1 MREIVDP
8 DESRVIID
16 AEPYFSEETTP
27 DSMRVGFVTN
37 VKLTQPPTADN
48 KKPGEATIRVT
59 LLVGDTGYH
68 ESLIKRANQEDSS
81 ERNSSEKDSSIIDMP
96 EGTGCTKA
104 SISITA
110 EPGND
115 PRSNFSEVVVGA
127 EMLKTDSAE
136 SDKDF
141 QEQKEAIEKLMRAVG
156 QAAAQ
161 VALGSLSDLLK
172 GGIVFIVEP
181 GKGKEP
187 SGDFYPIITVD
198 NSDSSAE

>member
-1 MREIVDP
+1 MSKIIDP
-8 DESRVIID
+8 DEAKVVID
-16 AEPYFSEETTP
+16 TKPYFSEETRP
-27 DSMRVGFVTN
+27 NSMRVGFVRSIELAYPDSN
-37 VKLTQPPTADN
+37 D
-48 KKPGEATIRVT
+48 KKRGETTVRVT

-68 ESLIKRANQEDSS
+68 ESLITRANQEDSS

-136 SDKDF
+136 SDKDS

-161 VALGSLSDLLK
+161 AALGQLSDLLK

-187 SGDFYPIITVD
+187 SGNFYPIITVD
-198 NSDSSAE
+198 NPDSSAE

>member
-1 MREIVDP
+1 MSKIIDP
-8 DESRVIID
+8 DEAKVIID
-16 AEPYFSEETTP
+16 TKPYFSEETRP
-27 DSMRVGFVTN
+27 NSMRVGFVRSIELAYPDSN
-37 VKLTQPPTADN
+37 D
-48 KKPGEATIRVT
+48 KKRGETTVRVT

-68 ESLIKRANQEDSS
+68 ESLITRANQEDSS

-136 SDKDF
+136 SDKDS

-161 VALGSLSDLLK
+161 AALGQLSDLLK

-181 GKGKEP
+181 GKGEDP
-187 SGDFYPIITVD
+187 SGNFYPIITVN

>member
-1 MREIVDP
+1 MSKIIDP
-8 DESRVIID
+8 DEAKVVID
-16 AEPYFSEETTP
+16 TKPYFSEETRP
-27 DSMRVGFVTN
+27 NSMRVGFVRSIELAYPDSN
-37 VKLTQPPTADN
+37 D
-48 KKPGEATIRVT
+48 KKRGETTVRVT
-59 LLVGDTGYH
+59 LLVGGTGYH

-81 ERNSSEKDSSIIDMP
+81 ERNSTEEDSSIIDMP
-96 EGTGCTKA
+96 EGTGCTTA

-141 QEQKEAIEKLMRAVG
+141 QEQKEAIEKLMIAVG

-161 VALGSLSDLLK
+161 AALVSLSDLLK

-181 GKGKEP
+181 GKGEEP
-187 SGDFYPIITVD
+187 SGNFYPIITVD
-198 NSDSSAE
+198 NPDSSAE

>member
-1 MREIVDP
+1 MLFR
-8 DESRVIID
+8 S
-16 AEPYFSEETTP
+16 
-27 DSMRVGFVTN
+27 
-37 VKLTQPPTADN
+37 Q
-48 KKPGEATIRVT
+48 
-59 LLVGDTGYH
+59 H
-68 ESLIKRANQEDSS
+68 EDSS

-96 EGTGCTKA
+96 EETGCTKA

-110 EPGND
+110 ESGND

-141 QEQKEAIEKLMRAVG
+141 QEQKEAIKKLMRAVG

-161 VALGSLSDLLK
+161 VVLGSLSDLLK

-181 GKGKEP
+181 GSGTWERKGAKR
-187 SGDFYPIITVD
+187 
-198 NSDSSAE
+198 

>member
-1 MREIVDP
+1 MCEIVDP

-16 AEPYFSEETTP
+16 AEPYFSERTTP
-27 DSMRVGFVTN
+27 DSMRVGFVRSIDLVYPDSN
-37 VKLTQPPTADN
+37 D
-48 KKPGEATIRVT
+48 KKRGETTVRVT

-68 ESLIKRANQEDSS
+68 GSLITRANQEDSS
-81 ERNSSEKDSSIIDMP
+81 ERNSSKKDSSIIDMP

-127 EMLKTDSAE
+127 EMLKTDSAK

-156 QAAAQ
+156 RAAAQ

-198 NSDSSAE
+198 NPDSSAE

>member
-1 MREIVDP
+1 MCEIVDP
-8 DESRVIID
+8 YESRVIID

-27 DSMRVGFVTN
+27 DSMRVGFVRSIELAYPDSN
-37 VKLTQPPTADN
+37 D
-48 KKPGEATIRVT
+48 KKRGETTVRVT

-81 ERNSSEKDSSIIDMP
+81 ERNSSEEDSSIIDMP
-96 EGTGCTKA
+96 EGTGCTTA
-104 SISITA
+104 SISIAA

-161 VALGSLSDLLK
+161 AALVSLSDLLK

-181 GKGKEP
+181 GKGEEP
-187 SGDFYPIITVD
+187 SGNFYPIITVD
-198 NSDSSAE
+198 NPDSSAE

>member
-1 MREIVDP
+1 MCEIVDP

-27 DSMRVGFVTN
+27 DSMRVGFVRRIELAYPDSN
-37 VKLTQPPTADN
+37 D
-48 KKPGEATIRVT
+48 KKRGETTVRVT

-181 GKGKEP
+181 GKGEEP
-187 SGDFYPIITVD
+187 IGNFYPIITVD
-198 NSDSSAE
+198 NPDSSAE

>member
-1 MREIVDP
+1 MSKIIDP
-8 DESRVIID
+8 DEAKVIID
-16 AEPYFSEETTP
+16 TKPYFSEETRP
-27 DSMRVGFVTN
+27 NSMRVGFVRSIELAYPDSN
-37 VKLTQPPTADN
+37 D
-48 KKPGEATIRVT
+48 KKRGETTVRVT

-68 ESLIKRANQEDSS
+68 ESLITRANQEDSS
-81 ERNSSEKDSSIIDMP
+81 ERNSSKKDSSIIDMP
-96 EGTGCTKA
+96 EETGCTKA

-115 PRSNFSEVVVGA
+115 QRSNFSEVVVGA

-141 QEQKEAIEKLMRAVG
+141 QEQKEAIKKLMRAVG

-198 NSDSSAE
+198 NSDSSA

>member
-8 DESRVIID
+8 DKTRFIID
-16 AEPYFSEETTP
+16 AEPYFSERTTP
-27 DSMRVGFVTN
+27 DSMRISFVRSIQLVHPDSN
-37 VKLTQPPTADN
+37 D
-48 KKPGEATIRVT
+48 KKRGETTVRVT
-59 LLVGDTGYH
+59 LLVGDTGYY
-68 ESLIKRANQEDSS
+68 ESLITRANQEDSS

-96 EGTGCTKA
+96 EETGCTKA

-141 QEQKEAIEKLMRAVG
+141 QEQKEAIKKLMRAVG

-161 VALGSLSDLLK
+161 VVLGSLSDLLK

-181 GKGKEP
+181 GSGTWERKGAKR
-187 SGDFYPIITVD
+187 
-198 NSDSSAE
+198 

>member
-1 MREIVDP
+1 MSKIIDH
-8 DESRVIID
+8 DEAKVIID
-16 AEPYFSEETTP
+16 TKPYFSEETRP
-27 DSMRVGFVTN
+27 NSMRVGFVRSIELAYPDSN
-37 VKLTQPPTADN
+37 D
-48 KKPGEATIRVT
+48 KKRGETTVRVT

-68 ESLIKRANQEDSS
+68 ESLITRANQEDSS

-110 EPGND
+110 EPGNSQYPD
-115 PRSNFSEVVVGA
+115 FSEVVVGA
-127 EMLKTDSAE
+127 EMLKTDKAE
-136 SDKDF
+136 SDKDS

-161 VALGSLSDLLK
+161 AALGQLSDLLK

-181 GKGKEP
+181 GKGEDP
-187 SGDFYPIITVD
+187 SGNFYPIITVD
-198 NSDSSAE
+198 NPDSSTE

>member
-1 MREIVDP
+1 MVHP
-8 DESRVIID
+8 DSNDKKRG
-16 AEPYFSEETTP
+16 ETT
-27 DSMRVGFVTN
+27 V
-37 VKLTQPPTADN
+37 
-48 KKPGEATIRVT
+48 RVT
-59 LLVGDTGYH
+59 LLVGDTGYY
-68 ESLIKRANQEDSS
+68 ESLITRANQEDSS

-96 EGTGCTKA
+96 EETGCTKA
-104 SISITA
+104 GISITA

-141 QEQKEAIEKLMRAVG
+141 QEQKEAIKKLMRAVG

-161 VALGSLSDLLK
+161 VVLGSLSDLLK

-181 GKGKEP
+181 GSGTWERKGAKR
-187 SGDFYPIITVD
+187 
-198 NSDSSAE
+198 

>member
-1 MREIVDP
+1 MCEIVDP

-16 AEPYFSEETTP
+16 TKPYFSKETKP
-27 DSMRVGFVTN
+27 NSMRVGFVRSIELAYPDSN
-37 VKLTQPPTADN
+37 D
-48 KKPGEATIRVT
+48 KKRGETTVRVT

-68 ESLIKRANQEDSS
+68 ESLITRANQEDSS

-96 EGTGCTKA
+96 EGIGCTKA

-161 VALGSLSDLLK
+161 AALGSLSDLLK

-187 SGDFYPIITVD
+187 SGNFYPIITVD
-198 NSDSSAE
+198 NPDSSAE

>member
-1 MREIVDP
+1 MSKIIDP
-8 DESRVIID
+8 DEAKVIID
-16 AEPYFSEETTP
+16 TKPYFSEETRP
-27 DSMRVGFVTN
+27 NSMRVGFVRSIELAYPDSN
-37 VKLTQPPTADN
+37 D
-48 KKPGEATIRVT
+48 KKRGETTVRVT

-68 ESLIKRANQEDSS
+68 ESLITRANQEDSS

-127 EMLKTDSAE
+127 EMLKTDKAE
-136 SDKDF
+136 SDKDS

-161 VALGSLSDLLK
+161 AALGQLSDLLK

-181 GKGKEP
+181 GKGEDP
-187 SGDFYPIITVD
+187 SGNFYPIITVN

>member
-1 MREIVDP
+1 MCEIIDP
-8 DESRVIID
+8 DEAKVVID
-16 AEPYFSEETTP
+16 TKPYFSKETRP
-27 DSMRVGFVTN
+27 NSMRVGFVRSIELVYPDSN
-37 VKLTQPPTADN
+37 D
-48 KKPGEATIRVT
+48 KKRGETTVRVT

-68 ESLIKRANQEDSS
+68 ESLITRANQED
-81 ERNSSEKDSSIIDMP
+81 SSEKDSSIIDMP
-96 EGTGCTKA
+96 EETGCTKA

-141 QEQKEAIEKLMRAVG
+141 QIQKQKEAIEKLMRAVG

-187 SGDFYPIITVD
+187 SGNFYPIITVD
-198 NSDSSAE
+198 NPDSSAE

>member
-1 MREIVDP
+1 MAYP
-8 DESRVIID
+8 DSNDKKRG
-16 AEPYFSEETTP
+16 ETT
-27 DSMRVGFVTN
+27 V
-37 VKLTQPPTADN
+37 
-48 KKPGEATIRVT
+48 RVT

-68 ESLIKRANQEDSS
+68 ESLITRANQEDSS
-81 ERNSSEKDSSIIDMP
+81 ERNSSKKDSSIIDMP
-96 EGTGCTKA
+96 EETGCTKA

-115 PRSNFSEVVVGA
+115 QRSNFSEVVVGA

-141 QEQKEAIEKLMRAVG
+141 QEQKEAIKKLMRAVG

-198 NSDSSAE
+198 NSDSSA

>member
-1 MREIVDP
+1 MSKIIDP
-8 DESRVIID
+8 DEAKVVID
-16 AEPYFSEETTP
+16 TKPYFSEETRP
-27 DSMRVGFVTN
+27 NSMRVGFVRSIELAYPDSN
-37 VKLTQPPTADN
+37 D
-48 KKPGEATIRVT
+48 KKRGETTVRVT

-68 ESLIKRANQEDSS
+68 ESLITRANQEDSS

-161 VALGSLSDLLK
+161 AALGSLSDLLK

-187 SGDFYPIITVD
+187 SGNFYPIITVD

>member
-1 MREIVDP
+1 MNKIIDP
-8 DESRVIID
+8 DKAKVVID
-16 AEPYFSEETTP
+16 TKPYFSKETKP
-27 DSMRVGFVTN
+27 NSMRVGFVRSIELAYPDSN
-37 VKLTQPPTADN
+37 D
-48 KKPGEATIRVT
+48 KKRGETTVRVT

-68 ESLIKRANQEDSS
+68 ESLITRANQEDSS

-181 GKGKEP
+181 GKGEEP
-187 SGDFYPIITVD
+187 SGNFYPIITVD
-198 NSDSSAE
+198 NPDSSAE

>member
-8 DESRVIID
+8 DESRVVID

-27 DSMRVGFVTN
+27 DSMRVGFVRSI
-37 VKLTQPPTADN
+37 KLAYPDSN
-48 KKPGEATIRVT
+48 DKKCGETTVRVT

-68 ESLIKRANQEDSS
+68 ESLITRANQEDSS
-81 ERNSSEKDSSIIDMP
+81 ERNSSKKDSSIINMP

-141 QEQKEAIEKLMRAVG
+141 QE
-156 QAAAQ
+156 
-161 VALGSLSDLLK
+161 
-172 GGIVFIVEP
+172 
-181 GKGKEP
+181 
-187 SGDFYPIITVD
+187 
-198 NSDSSAE
+198 

>member
-1 MREIVDP
+1 MCEIVDP

-27 DSMRVGFVTN
+27 DSMRVGFVRSIELVYPDSN
-37 VKLTQPPTADN
+37 D
-48 KKPGEATIRVT
+48 KKRGETTVRVT

-68 ESLIKRANQEDSS
+68 ESLITRANQEDSS
-81 ERNSSEKDSSIIDMP
+81 ERNSSKKDSSIINMP

-187 SGDFYPIITVD
+187 SGNFYPIITVD

>member
-1 MREIVDP
+1 MCEIVDP
-8 DESRVIID
+8 DESRVVID

-27 DSMRVGFVTN
+27 DSMRVGFVRSIELAYPDSN
-37 VKLTQPPTADN
+37 D
-48 KKPGEATIRVT
+48 KKRGETTVRVT

-68 ESLIKRANQEDSS
+68 ESLITRANQEDSS
-81 ERNSSEKDSSIIDMP
+81 ERNSSKKDSSIIDMP
-96 EGTGCTKA
+96 EETGCTKA

-115 PRSNFSEVVVGA
+115 QRSNFSEVVVGA

-141 QEQKEAIEKLMRAVG
+141 QEQKEAIKKLMRAVG

-198 NSDSSAE
+198 NSDSSA

>member
-1 MREIVDP
+1 MSKIIDP
-8 DESRVIID
+8 DEAKVVID
-16 AEPYFSEETTP
+16 TKPYFSEETRP
-27 DSMRVGFVTN
+27 NSMRVGFVRSIELAYPDSN
-37 VKLTQPPTADN
+37 D
-48 KKPGEATIRVT
+48 KKRGETTVRVT

-68 ESLIKRANQEDSS
+68 ESLITRANQEDSS

-161 VALGSLSDLLK
+161 AALGSLSDLLK

-181 GKGKEP
+181 GKGEEP
-187 SGDFYPIITVD
+187 SGNFYPIITVD
-198 NSDSSAE
+198 NPDSSAE

>member
-8 DESRVIID
+8 DESKVIIN
-16 AEPYFSEETTP
+16 AEPHFSARMTP
-27 DSMRVGFVTN
+27 DSMRVGFVRSIELAYPDSN
-37 VKLTQPPTADN
+37 D
-48 KKPGEATIRVT
+48 KKRGETTVRVT

-96 EGTGCTKA
+96 EGTGCTTA

-161 VALGSLSDLLK
+161 AALGSLSDLLK

-181 GKGKEP
+181 GKGEEP
-187 SGDFYPIITVD
+187 SGNFYPIITVD

>member
-8 DESRVIID
+8 DKTKLIIN
-16 AEPYFSEETTP
+16 ARPYFSEETTP
-27 DSMRVGFVTN
+27 DAMRVGFVRRIELVYPDSN
-37 VKLTQPPTADN
+37 D
-48 KKPGEATIRVT
+48 KKRGETTVRVT

-81 ERNSSEKDSSIIDMP
+81 ERNSPEEDSSIIDMP
-96 EGTGCTKA
+96 EGTGCTTA

-161 VALGSLSDLLK
+161 AALGSLSDLLK

-181 GKGKEP
+181 GKGEEP
-187 SGDFYPIITVD
+187 SGNFYPIITVD
-198 NSDSSAE
+198 NPDSSAE

>member
-1 MREIVDP
+1 MCEIVDP

-16 AEPYFSEETTP
+16 AEPYFSEETTT
-27 DSMRVGFVTN
+27 DSMRVGFVRSIELAYPDSN
-37 VKLTQPPTADN
+37 D
-48 KKPGEATIRVT
+48 KKRGETTVRVT

-81 ERNSSEKDSSIIDMP
+81 ERNSPEEDSSIIDMP

-161 VALGSLSDLLK
+161 AALGSLSDLLK

-187 SGDFYPIITVD
+187 SGNFYPIITVD

>member
-1 MREIVDP
+1 MSKIIDP
-8 DESRVIID
+8 DEAKVVID
-16 AEPYFSEETTP
+16 TKPYFSEETRP
-27 DSMRVGFVTN
+27 NSMRVGFVRSIELAYPDSN
-37 VKLTQPPTADN
+37 D
-48 KKPGEATIRVT
+48 KKRGETTVRVT

-81 ERNSSEKDSSIIDMP
+81 ERNSPEEDSSIIDMP
-96 EGTGCTKA
+96 EGTGCTTA

-161 VALGSLSDLLK
+161 AALGSLSDLLK

-181 GKGKEP
+181 GKGEEP
-187 SGDFYPIITVD
+187 SGNFYPIITVD
-198 NSDSSAE
+198 NPDSSAE

>member
-1 MREIVDP
+1 MCEIVDP
-8 DESRVIID
+8 DESKVVID
-16 AEPYFSEETTP
+16 AEPYFSKETRP
-27 DSMRVGFVTN
+27 NSMRVGFVRN
-37 VKLTQPPTADN
+37 IELAYPDSN
-48 KKPGEATIRVT
+48 DKKRGETTVRVT

-68 ESLIKRANQEDSS
+68 ESLITRANQEDSS

-161 VALGSLSDLLK
+161 AALGSLSDLLK

-187 SGDFYPIITVD
+187 SGNFYPIITVN

>member
-1 MREIVDP
+1 MSKIIDP
-8 DESRVIID
+8 DEAKVVID
-16 AEPYFSEETTP
+16 TKPYFSEETRP
-27 DSMRVGFVTN
+27 NSMRVGFVRSIELAYPDSN
-37 VKLTQPPTADN
+37 D
-48 KKPGEATIRVT
+48 KKRGETTVRVT

-81 ERNSSEKDSSIIDMP
+81 ERNSTEEDSSIIDMP
-96 EGTGCTKA
+96 EGTGCTTA

-141 QEQKEAIEKLMRAVG
+141 QEQKEAIEKLMIAVG

-161 VALGSLSDLLK
+161 AALVSLSDLLK

-181 GKGKEP
+181 GKGEEP
-187 SGDFYPIITVD
+187 SGNFYPIITVD
-198 NSDSSAE
+198 NPDSSAE